1 MTAPGPFAAL
11 LGSARR
17 RDLAAEEALFRQGD
31 VTTALF
37 VVEAGR
43 VLLVRHT
50 SEGVAV
56 TVHVAQVGETF
67 AEAALFS
74 DRYHCDAV
82 AEVPSRVA
90 VLAKGA
96 VRRALRASP
105 ETAEGFMRHMA
116 GQIQALRARLELRNV
131 RSARERVLQHL
142 ALAPRGT
149 VGLDRPLK
157 QVAAEIGLTH
167 EALYRTLAA
176 LEAEGRI
183 ARDGRAVRLAT
194 PKGTT

>member
-1 MTAPGPFAAL
+1 MTAADPFAAL
-11 LGSARR
+11 LDSARR
-17 RDLAAEEALFRQGD
+17 RDLAAGEALFRQGYA
-31 VTTALF
+31 TTAIF

-50 SEGVAV
+50 SEGVGV
-56 TVHVAQVGETF
+56 TVHVARPGETF

-90 VLAKGA
+90 VLPRAA
-96 VRRALRASP
+96 VRRALRADP
-105 ETAEGFMRHMA
+105 EVAEGFMRQMA
-116 GQIQALRARLELRNV
+116 AQIQVLRARLELRNV
-131 RSARERVLQHL
+131 RSARARVLQYL
-142 ALAPRGT
+142 ALAPRGAI
-149 VGLDRPLK
+149 GGDRPLK

-183 ARDGRAVRLAT
+183 AREGRAVRLLQA
-194 PKGTT
+194 G